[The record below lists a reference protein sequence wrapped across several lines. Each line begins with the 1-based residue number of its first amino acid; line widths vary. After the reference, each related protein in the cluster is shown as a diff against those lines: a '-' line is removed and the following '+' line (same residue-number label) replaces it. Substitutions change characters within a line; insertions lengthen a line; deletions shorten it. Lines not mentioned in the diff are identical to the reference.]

1 MHVLEHN
8 AYKIPIYAARISSSS
23 LLKFTFWAKK
33 SEPPKTTYY
42 AMAGH
47 VKSQTHVCKMLSNF
61 LKIANI
67 INIRNNCCTKAE
79 PNFMSQMQNKNK
91 KKKRVLCVRIKYY
104 DKKFFF
110 I

>member
-47 VKSQTHVCKMLSNF
+47 VESPRTCSN
-61 LKIANI
+61 I
-67 INIRNNCCTKAE
+67 
-79 PNFMSQMQNKNK
+79 
-91 KKKRVLCVRIKYY
+91 
-104 DKKFFF
+104 
-110 I
+110 

>member
-47 VKSQTHVCKMLSNF
+47 VDLV
-61 LKIANI
+61 KILYLNA
-67 INIRNNCCTKAE
+67 K
-79 PNFMSQMQNKNK
+79 
-91 KKKRVLCVRIKYY
+91 
-104 DKKFFF
+104 
-110 I
+110 